1 MVFGVADGIDGAA
14 DAIVGVSSDC
24 EFLDR
29 QAPTLLL
36 EDDNRPFESTDCHG
50 AVDVL
55 DTEHS
60 FLARLL
66 RMKKHPHDPR

>member
-1 MVFGVADGIDGAA
+1 MLGAADGIDGVA

-29 QAPTLLL
+29 QAPTLSW
-36 EDDNRPFESTDCHG
+36 ENNRPLESTDCHG

-55 DTEHS
+55 DTEQS
-60 FLARLL
+60 FLALL
-66 RMKKHPHDPR
+66 

>member
-1 MVFGVADGIDGAA
+1 MFGVADGIDGTA

-36 EDDNRPFESTDCHG
+36 EDNRPFESTDCHG

-60 FLARLL
+60 FLARLQ
-66 RMKKHPHDPR
+66 MKKHPDDPR